1 MEILWVTGGIFVLI
15 IGITKFVEYTN
26 RKEAYNRAVKIAQ
39 GNNEN

>member
-1 MEILWVTGGIFVLI
+1 MLYEDFIDILNGKI